1 MREFLRSRKSSLR
14 ERNYMKWHSEI
25 LAYFETDLTNGR
37 TERFNDLA
45 KLVRRRA
52 FGYMNFK
59 DYRLRL
65 LNACD

>member
-1 MREFLRSRKSSLR
+1 M
-14 ERNYMKWHSEI
+14 NWHSEI

-37 TERFNDLA
+37 TERFIDLA
-45 KLVRRRA
+45 KLVQRRA

-59 DYRLRL
+59 DYRLKL